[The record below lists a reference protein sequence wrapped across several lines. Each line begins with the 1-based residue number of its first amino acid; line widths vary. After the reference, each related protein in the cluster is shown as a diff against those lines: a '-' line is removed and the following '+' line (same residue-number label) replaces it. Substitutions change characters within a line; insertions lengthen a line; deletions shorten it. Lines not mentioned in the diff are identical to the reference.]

1 LRSVIY
7 LILWVIGLYVAIS
20 AYVYIF
26 QSRYLYFPNIP
37 TRELQTTPADIGYD
51 YDDVTIRTADDQ
63 ELNGWFIQ
71 RDTPRGT
78 VLFFHGNAG
87 NISHRLDSIAFWHQQ
102 GFEVFIFDYRGYG
115 RSNGTP
121 SEAGTY
127 QDGRAAWEYLL
138 NERGADPKKI
148 VIFGRSLGAAIAA
161 RTASENSPGAL
172 ILESVFSSVADM
184 GRRYYPWLLVRWIT
198 RLHYDTAALVSQID
212 SPILVIHSRDDEII
226 PFDQGRKV
234 FEQARQPKEFLEIIG
249 DHNGGFI
256 LSGSLYRDGVGSFLD
271 RNFPVPT
278 SAPVA
283 VN

>member
-1 LRSVIY
+1 MIY
-7 LILWVIGLYVAIS
+7 FILWVIALYVAIS

-26 QSRYLYFPNIP
+26 QGRYLYFPNIP
-37 TRELQTTPADIGYD
+37 TRELQTTPADIGYN
-51 YDDVTIRTADDQ
+51 YADVSIQTVDDQ
-63 ELNGWFIQ
+63 ELHGWFIQ

-115 RSNGTP
+115 RSSGTP

-127 QDGRAAWEYLL
+127 RDGQAAWEYLL
-138 NERGADPKKI
+138 DERSVDPRNI
-148 VIFGRSLGAAIAA
+148 VLFGRSLGAAIAA
-161 RTASENSPGAL
+161 RTASENAPRAL
-172 ILESVFSSVADM
+172 ILESVFSSVRDM
-184 GRRYYPWLLVRWIT
+184 GRRYYPWLPVRWIT

-212 SPILVIHSRDDEII
+212 CPVLVIHSRDDEII

-234 FEQARQPKEFLEIIG
+234 FERAGQPKEFLEILG

-256 LSGSLYRDGVGSFLD
+256 LSGPLYRDGVGGFLD
-271 RNFPVPT
+271 RYFPVPS
-278 SAPVA
+278 SAPGS
-283 VN
+283 